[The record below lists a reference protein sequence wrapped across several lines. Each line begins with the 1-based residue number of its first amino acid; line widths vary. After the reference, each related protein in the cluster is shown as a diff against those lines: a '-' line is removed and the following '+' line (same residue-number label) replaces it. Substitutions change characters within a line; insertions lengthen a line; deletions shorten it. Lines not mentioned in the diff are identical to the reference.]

1 MLRRVLRATKTK
13 NNKTPA
19 KHVKDWLRRFAMLLP
34 VLGVTWSF
42 GFLTF
47 ITSTTVFH
55 YIFTILNSFQGVFIF
70 VSFCI
75 LDDSVSPYFFIISFE
90 RPRIAPHDFPCTSIV
105 FILCRL
111 LKLRE
116 IAKRKKTHCI
126 QKQAVWSSEV
136 GQMGKNLHE
145 YSFTFTL
152 QTSLYYEVTVPC
164 KVECMNSWGTFGLL
178 LVVSNWLPQF
188 YLASS

>member
-1 MLRRVLRATKTK
+1 MSSQLRSLVGDEKILGIKGMVNYVYTCSTGGNTRKQRQEAGFLFVFLCFVSFFSIFSSFINLFMNFCLQINSILLIFLLRRIHRTTKTK

-55 YIFTILNSFQGVFIF
+55 YIFTILNSFQGLFIF

-75 LDDSVSPYFFIISFE
+75 LDDSVS
-90 RPRIAPHDFPCTSIV
+90 
-105 FILCRL
+105 L
-111 LKLRE
+111 
-116 IAKRKKTHCI
+116 
-126 QKQAVWSSEV
+126 
-136 GQMGKNLHE
+136 
-145 YSFTFTL
+145 
-152 QTSLYYEVTVPC
+152 
-164 KVECMNSWGTFGLL
+164 
-178 LVVSNWLPQF
+178 
-188 YLASS
+188 

>member
-1 MLRRVLRATKTK
+1 MRAKNTYAETRRRISICFLFCFFFSIFSSFINPLVNFCLQINSILLIILLRGILRATKTK

-34 VLGVTWSF
+34 ILGITWSF

-47 ITSTTVFH
+47 ITSTAVFH

-75 LDDSVSPYFFIISFE
+75 LDDSVSPYFFIISFD
-90 RPRIAPHDFPCTSIV
+90 RPRIAPHDFPCTPIV
-105 FILCRL
+105 FILYRL

-116 IAKRKKTHCI
+116 KAERKKT
-126 QKQAVWSSEV
+126 
-136 GQMGKNLHE
+136 
-145 YSFTFTL
+145 
-152 QTSLYYEVTVPC
+152 
-164 KVECMNSWGTFGLL
+164 
-178 LVVSNWLPQF
+178 
-188 YLASS
+188 

>member
-1 MLRRVLRATKTK
+1 MVETFCNA
-13 NNKTPA
+13 A
-19 KHVKDWLRRFAMLLP
+19 ASSGCHVVVWLSHVHYINSCVSLHIHHIEFVPRTFHICELLHSRRFGKSL
-34 VLGVTWSF
+34 
-42 GFLTF
+42 
-47 ITSTTVFH
+47 
-55 YIFTILNSFQGVFIF
+55 IF
-70 VSFCI
+70 
-75 LDDSVSPYFFIISFE
+75 FFISSE
-90 RPRIAPHDFPCTSIV
+90 RPRIVRYDFPCTYIV

-188 YLASS
+188 YPASS